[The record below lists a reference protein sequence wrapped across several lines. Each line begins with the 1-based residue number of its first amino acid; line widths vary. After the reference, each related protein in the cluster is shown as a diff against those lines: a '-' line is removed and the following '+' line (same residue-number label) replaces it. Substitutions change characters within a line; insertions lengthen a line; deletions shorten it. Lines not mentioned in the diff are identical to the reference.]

1 MAARADFGTRD
12 RAPGYHRKE
21 IQEISSEASLRQEAT
36 GSPGYNRDVPKSGM
50 SRFFIPTGGQAVGLT
65 CTGEDRE
72 LRIALSGE
80 VDHHRARGLMEG
92 IDREIDMRL
101 PSRVALDLGG
111 VTFMD
116 SSGIA
121 VLLRAYK
128 RTAELGGALTVRNVP
143 EQAGKVLRAAGLERL
158 MRFE

>member
-1 MAARADFGTRD
+1 M
-12 RAPGYHRKE
+12 
-21 IQEISSEASLRQEAT
+21 
-36 GSPGYNRDVPKSGM
+36 
-50 SRFFIPTGGQAVGLT
+50 GLT

-80 VDHHRARGLMEG
+80 VDHHRARGLMDG

-101 PSRVALDLGG
+101 PRRVILDLGG

-128 RTAELGGALTVRNVP
+128 RAAELGGAVTVRSVP
-143 EQAGKVLRAAGLERL
+143 SRRGRSSRPPGWSG
-158 MRFE
+158 

>member
-1 MAARADFGTRD
+1 M
-12 RAPGYHRKE
+12 
-21 IQEISSEASLRQEAT
+21 
-36 GSPGYNRDVPKSGM
+36 
-50 SRFFIPTGGQAVGLT
+50 GLT

-121 VLLRAYK
+121 VLLRAY
-128 RTAELGGALTVRNVP
+128 RRMAELGGALTVANVP
-143 EQAGKVLRAAGLERL
+143 PQALKVLRAAGLDRII
-158 MRFE
+158 RFE

>member
-1 MAARADFGTRD
+1 M
-12 RAPGYHRKE
+12 E
-21 IQEISSEASLRQEAT
+21 LI
-36 GSPGYNRDVPKSGM
+36 
-50 SRFFIPTGGQAVGLT
+50 

-72 LRIALSGE
+72 LRVSLAGE
-80 VDHHRARGLMEG
+80 VDHHRARGLMEAM
-92 IDREIDMRL
+92 DREIGVRL
-101 PSRVALDLGG
+101 PRRLTLDLGG

-128 RTAELGGALTVRNVP
+128 RMAELGGTVTVRNVP

-158 MRFE
+158 LRFE

>member
-1 MAARADFGTRD
+1 M
-12 RAPGYHRKE
+12 E
-21 IQEISSEASLRQEAT
+21 LI
-36 GSPGYNRDVPKSGM
+36 
-50 SRFFIPTGGQAVGLT
+50 

-72 LRIALSGE
+72 LCVSLAGE
-80 VDHHRARGLMEG
+80 VDHHRARGLMEAV
-92 IDREIDMRL
+92 DREIGVRL
-101 PSRVALDLGG
+101 PRRLTLDLGG

-128 RTAELGGALTVRNVP
+128 RMAELGGTVTVRNVP

-158 MRFE
+158 LRFE